1 MISMIGFV
9 IIITTINFGIWILL
23 GSADF
28 TIKECLKFA
37 ALCELFFIS
46 LVVGPCLMLSF
57 SKWRL

>member
-46 LVVGPCLMLSF
+46 LVVGLCLMLSF
-57 SKWRL
+57 